1 MQMAL
6 FTPLKSKRYLQKIW
20 LSITL
25 LSVVLLLVTAFSILF
40 TSERTV
46 LNVQQSA
53 NEKVLGQIRYNVAQ
67 MNEIVADTAQT
78 LFQNNDV
85 KILRYAKTDDE
96 FMYQRIAALDTFV
109 GTSSFL
115 HSVFIYNGSMDR
127 FYIGNGNIRAI
138 RPPYEEKFRAMLSEA
153 DQTTKLK
160 LIPVDLGQ
168 SDGTFRKVD
177 FFSYILFDP
186 SAKRGLDD
194 ALILNV
200 KSQWLFDNLDLIT
213 REEGKQTGQAFLM
226 DDDGRIL
233 NARNR
238 LDPSVPELAERLHAL
253 LAKGETSG
261 YEIVKIGGTKQVVS
275 FMKAGLQDWTLIH
288 TQPYGEVL
296 SQVQRLRYT
305 TVLLTV
311 VFLALALSIAMI
323 ISRRLYRP
331 FDQMFRSI
339 VSKAPNELR
348 EADQSRDEMAVLAGL
363 YGNMIDRVKL
373 ADSKMEE
380 NKWILKRYTL
390 RRLVQESETMTPAE
404 WEREARDQGL
414 DVRPDGRFTICV
426 ARLDDAAALSRGAT
440 AGERRLYH
448 YAISNIAEEIVGR
461 AHAIAVVEPKPDHLV
476 FLVHSREQAEES
488 LQELLEETQS
498 VVKSFYRVTF
508 SVAVGETFSGSRSLS
523 AQYAK
528 TLNQS
533 VYKLFYGKQSII
545 TPDMAAKHEK
555 AEEIAIPSDLERRLV
570 EGIRSG
576 NWEALE
582 PSFEKFVELAGAMSY
597 DNCIH
602 SLSYLS
608 IVIKRTVSE
617 VNENKLRPIGSSDL
631 YRLHAEVM
639 EQETLEEM
647 KAVFGRVLQ
656 QLCASRQDEK
666 EVDRNALL
674 VEAIKEIVQ
683 ANYKDLNLSLQSVS
697 DLLKMSAVYVGRL
710 FKKAEGLSIADYITE
725 VRLEQTMPL
734 LEKGNFTVNEIM
746 ESSGFSNQS
755 HFFRAFKKKFGTTPR
770 EYRMKK
776 LLS

>member
-1 MQMAL
+1 M
-6 FTPLKSKRYLQKIW
+6 KSKRYLQKIW

-46 LNVQQSA
+46 LNVQQRA
-53 NEKVLGQIRYNVAQ
+53 NEKLLGQIRYNVSQ

-78 LFQNNDV
+78 LFLNNDV

-96 FMYQRIAALDTFV
+96 LMYQRIDALDTYV

-115 HSVFIYNGSMDR
+115 HSVFIYNGNMDR

-138 RPPYEEKFRAMLSEA
+138 RPAYEEKFRAMLSEA
-153 DQTTKLK
+153 GQSTKRK

-177 FFSYILFDP
+177 FFSYLLYDP
-186 SAKRGLDD
+186 SAKRGIDD

-200 KSQWLFDNLDLIT
+200 KSQWLFDNLDLIAK
-213 REEGKQTGQAFLM
+213 EEGQQTGQAFLM

-238 LDPSVPELAERLHAL
+238 IDPTVPELAERLHEL
-253 LAKGETSG
+253 LAQGETSG
-261 YEIVKIGGTKQVVS
+261 YEVIRIGGEKQVVS

-288 TQPYGEVL
+288 AQPYAEVL

-305 TVLLTV
+305 TILLTV
-311 VFLALALSIAMI
+311 VFLALTVSIAMI

-339 VSKAPNELR
+339 VSKTPDELQQTG
-348 EADQSRDEMAVLAGL
+348 QSRDEMAVLAGL

-373 ADSKMEE
+373 ADSKIEE
-380 NKWILKRYTL
+380 NKWILKRYTM
-390 RRLVQESETMTPAE
+390 RRLVQESETMTAAE
-404 WEREARDQGL
+404 WETEARGQGL
-414 DVRPDGRFTICV
+414 DVRPEGRFTVCV
-426 ARLDDAAALSRGAT
+426 ARLDDVAAMSRGPN
-440 AGERRLYH
+440 AGDHRLYH

-476 FLVHSREQAEES
+476 FLVQSREPVEES
-488 LQELLEETQS
+488 LIELLEELQS

-508 SVAVGETFSGSRSLS
+508 SVAVGETFQGSRSMS

-545 TPDMAAKHEK
+545 TAEMAAKHERSDD
-555 AEEIAIPSDLERRLV
+555 IAIPSDLERRII

-576 NWEALE
+576 NWDALE
-582 PSFEKFVELAGAMSY
+582 PSFEKFVELAGTMSY
-597 DNCIH
+597 DNCVH
-602 SLSYLS
+602 ALSYLS
-608 IVIKRTVSE
+608 IVIKRTVAE
-617 VNENKLRPIGSSDL
+617 VNENKLRPIPTTDL

-639 EQETLEEM
+639 ERETLDEM
-647 KAVFGRVLQ
+647 KAVFAKVLQ
-656 QLCASRQDEK
+656 PLCASRQDEK
-666 EVDRNALL
+666 ELDRNALL
-674 VEAIKEIVQ
+674 IDAIKEIVQ
-683 ANYKDLNLSLQSVS
+683 ANYTDLNLSLQSVS
-697 DLLKMSAVYVGRL
+697 DLLKMSSVYVGRL

-725 VRLEQTMPL
+725 VRLEQTERL
-734 LEKGNFTVNEIM
+734 LEKGDYTVNEIM
-746 ESSGFSNQS
+746 EASGFSNQS